1 MGQYKTNDTNGL
13 RVTVTN
19 GSATVTSS
27 GATDTDFVTAGV
39 AAGDIFTVVGDN
51 AWYSVASR
59 DSATQITLAANYA
72 QATITSAS
80 FAISMGFTT
89 RNGYPYPEKGD
100 IETHSLIQRAFEQI
114 DSDTSK
120 LNISATI
127 APTVNDDSDDDYSV
141 GSKWIDITADEA
153 YICVDATVSA
163 AVWLQTTLNGLTA
176 TIAELNYVD
185 GVTSNIQT
193 QLGTKLPLA
202 GGTMTGTIADFTST
216 GIDDNAT
223 STAITID
230 ASENMGLGVVPES
243 HYTGYVGLDV
253 GDNAALISNDGGTN
267 VTTLLHNSYLNSGA
281 TAWVYKNTDEAS
293 MYNQVN
299 GKHEFKTAPSGTA
312 DAAISWTTAMTIAN
326 TGDVTVGT
334 GNLVIGT
341 SGKGIDFSADGN
353 AAGMT
358 SEVLDDYEEGTWTPT
373 FLSTDASWTYSTQK
387 GNYTKTGNTV
397 HFRAYIATTAA
408 SGTLSN
414 GLQISGLPFAVV
426 NTTNSL
432 GNVTIGYA
440 YKFDMSQTTG
450 GTGVP
455 VFAAG
460 RTEEN
465 TSIISIHATRNDAVV
480 YSITA
485 EATNSNPCRLIV
497 DGFYFTS

>member
-153 YICVDATVSA
+153 YICVDATASA

-223 STAITID
+223 GTKLTISDTTITGVGAFTSTSIDATKLSGDLPAIDGASLTGMASVNQAQVQTHLITTSSQAIT
-230 ASENMGLGVVPES
+230 
-243 HYTGYVGLDV
+243 
-253 GDNAALISNDGGTN
+253 GGTLAN
-267 VTTLLHNSYLNSGA
+267 ITGLSATITPA
-281 TAWVYKNTDEAS
+281 TASKRIKVTVRW
-293 MYNQVN
+293 N
-299 GKHEFKTAPSGTA
+299 GESNHAEPWEIMFGIKRGTTVIGSP
-312 DAAISWTTAMTIAN
+312 AAAGSRKVGMQTIAI
-326 TGDVTVGT
+326 T
-334 GNLVIGT
+334 L
-341 SGKGIDFSADGN
+341 SSN
-353 AAGMT
+353 A
-358 SEVLDDYEEGTWTPT
+358 S
-373 FLSTDASWTYSTQK
+373 STQDSAF
-387 GNYTKTGNTV
+387 YS
-397 HFRAYIATTAA
+397 YIDSPATTAA
-408 SGTLSN
+408 TTYYATFLHQASGTLYNQRTVTDSN
-414 GLQISGLPFAVV
+414 
-426 NTTNSL
+426 NN
-432 GNVTIGYA
+432 A
-440 YKFDMSQTTG
+440 YERS
-450 GTGVP
+450 
-455 VFAAG
+455 
-460 RTEEN
+460 
-465 TSIISIHATRNDAVV
+465 TS
-480 YSITA
+480 SITL
-485 EATNSNPCRLIV
+485 EEI
-497 DGFYFTS
+497 D

>member
-202 GGTMTGTIADFTST
+202 GGTMTGTIA
-216 GIDDNAT
+216 
-223 STAITID
+223 
-230 ASENMGLGVVPES
+230 
-243 HYTGYVGLDV
+243 
-253 GDNAALISNDGGTN
+253 
-267 VTTLLHNSYLNSGA
+267 
-281 TAWVYKNTDEAS
+281 
-293 MYNQVN
+293 
-299 GKHEFKTAPSGTA
+299 
-312 DAAISWTTAMTIAN
+312 
-326 TGDVTVGT
+326 
-334 GNLVIGT
+334 
-341 SGKGIDFSADGN
+341 
-353 AAGMT
+353 
-358 SEVLDDYEEGTWTPT
+358 
-373 FLSTDASWTYSTQK
+373 
-387 GNYTKTGNTV
+387 
-397 HFRAYIATTAA
+397 
-408 SGTLSN
+408 
-414 GLQISGLPFAVV
+414 
-426 NTTNSL
+426 
-432 GNVTIGYA
+432 
-440 YKFDMSQTTG
+440 
-450 GTGVP
+450 
-455 VFAAG
+455 
-460 RTEEN
+460 
-465 TSIISIHATRNDAVV
+465 
-480 YSITA
+480 
-485 EATNSNPCRLIV
+485 
-497 DGFYFTS
+497 

>member
-193 QLGTKLPLA
+193 QLGTKLPKA
-202 GGTMTGTIADFTST
+202 GGTMTGTIAGFTST

-223 STAITID
+223 STAITIN
-230 ASENMGLGVVPES
+230 ASEN
-243 HYTGYVGLDV
+243 VGIGNTSPTWNLEI
-253 GDNAALISNDGGTN
+253 GDGTAAALVRINSSSTGAISIQAGTSSQSRIEFGDSGDDDIGRIWYDHSNNSMAFYTNASEAARIDSSGNLLVGTTTSGSSKLVVNDDSIQINTSKTPSSASATGTTGQVAWDSN
-267 VTTLLHNSYLNSGA
+267 YIYTCVA
-281 TAWVYKNTDEAS
+281 TNTW
-293 MYNQVN
+293 
-299 GKHEFKTAPSGTA
+299 KR
-312 DAAISWTTAMTIAN
+312 AAIA
-326 TGDVTVGT
+326 
-334 GNLVIGT
+334 
-341 SGKGIDFSADGN
+341 
-353 AAGMT
+353 
-358 SEVLDDYEEGTWTPT
+358 TW
-373 FLSTDASWTYSTQK
+373 
-387 GNYTKTGNTV
+387 
-397 HFRAYIATTAA
+397 
-408 SGTLSN
+408 
-414 GLQISGLPFAVV
+414 
-426 NTTNSL
+426 
-432 GNVTIGYA
+432 
-440 YKFDMSQTTG
+440 
-450 GTGVP
+450 
-455 VFAAG
+455 
-460 RTEEN
+460 
-465 TSIISIHATRNDAVV
+465 
-480 YSITA
+480 
-485 EATNSNPCRLIV
+485 
-497 DGFYFTS
+497 